1 MVKAS
6 SKRNKKT
13 FMNVKNKTL
22 KDYKNNSLPI
32 IKNFQKEITLVFLE
46 VLLMIKLF
54 HWKTKSYPTHKATDE
69 LYEKFNGNM
78 DRFIEVLLG
87 KTDTRIEMT
96 NKKNFKL
103 IDCNSKLELINH
115 MNNFKKYL
123 VNLDTNKAIDS
134 MRNSDL
140 FTIRD
145 EILADV
151 NQFLYLLTFQ

>member
-1 MVKAS
+1 MHSK
-6 SKRNKKT
+6 SKRVKITK
-13 FMNVKNKTL
+13 VKKNKTL

-32 IKNFQKEITLVFLE
+32 IINFQKEITLVFLE
-46 VLLMIKLF
+46 ILLMIKLY

-69 LYEKFNGNM
+69 FYDKLNDNM
-78 DRFIEVLLG
+78 DKFIEVILG
-87 KTDTRIEMT
+87 KTNTRMEMT

-115 MNNFKKYL
+115 MNHFKKYL
-123 VNLDTNKAIDS
+123 VNLDNNIALRS
-134 MRNSDL
+134 MNNSDL

-151 NQFLYLLTFQ
+151 NQFLYLLTFH